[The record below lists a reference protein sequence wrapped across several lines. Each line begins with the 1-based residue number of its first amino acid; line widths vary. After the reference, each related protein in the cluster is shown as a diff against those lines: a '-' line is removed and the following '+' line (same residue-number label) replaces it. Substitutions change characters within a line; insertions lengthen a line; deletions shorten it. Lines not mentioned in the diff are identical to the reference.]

1 MPDDTYNAVV
11 AASSGC
17 KEVHATIGGV
27 CSAVAVDD
35 SGGILRLFLLPPLHL

>member
-1 MPDDTYNAVV
+1 MPDDTYNAAV

-17 KEVHATIGGV
+17 KEVRATIGGD

-35 SGGILRLFLLPPLHL
+35 SGVILRLVLLSPLHL

>member
-11 AASSGC
+11 AASSGF
-17 KEVHATIGGV
+17 KEVRATVGGG